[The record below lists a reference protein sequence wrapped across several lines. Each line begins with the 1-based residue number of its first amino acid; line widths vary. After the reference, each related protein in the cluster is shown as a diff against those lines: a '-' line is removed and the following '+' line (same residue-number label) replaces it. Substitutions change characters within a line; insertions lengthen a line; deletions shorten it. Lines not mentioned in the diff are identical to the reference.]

1 MNIINTYEHRLV
13 FRIDN
18 DASKEYMDRWKEFKL
33 NCESGESGPSTPGK
47 NKYILEQIKESCI
60 LKQIKELPYLQRC
73 EGGLGGNNDIE
84 NKQIRF
90 RYYRYN
96 ELWSKNPMYIDNEI
110 IMEQIT
116 DGEKEIWTYEE
127 LDDIIYGF
135 IKTANEIME
144 SECING
150 CIELKNKNGYQNLD
164 SVF

>member
-1 MNIINTYEHRLV
+1 MNIINIYEHRLV

-18 DASKEYMDRWKEFKL
+18 DAPKKYMDRWEKFKL

-47 NKYILEQIKESCI
+47 NKYILEQIKEYCK
-60 LKQIKELPYLQRC
+60 LKQNKELPYLKRC
-73 EGGLGGNNDIE
+73 EGGLGGNNNIE

-90 RYYRYN
+90 RDY
-96 ELWSKNPMYIDNEI
+96 ELWSKVPRYIDNDI

-116 DGEKEIWTYEE
+116 NGEKEIWTYEE

-135 IKTANEIME
+135 IKTANEIMK

-150 CIELKNKNGYQNLD
+150 FIELKNKNGYLD
-164 SVF
+164 SSF